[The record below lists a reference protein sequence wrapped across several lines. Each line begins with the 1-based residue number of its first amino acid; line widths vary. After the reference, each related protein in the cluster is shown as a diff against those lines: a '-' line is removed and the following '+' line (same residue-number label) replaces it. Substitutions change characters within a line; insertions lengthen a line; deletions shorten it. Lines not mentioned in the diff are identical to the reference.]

1 MEIKKINLFIILIV
15 IFTLLN
21 PIGKVYG
28 EKANSQYDRVY
39 ILIANRLSLT
49 DLDKM
54 ENVDRL
60 LDQASI
66 GLMNTRGLTAY
77 SGAEGF
83 ITINASG
90 KAYANQESSEFHN
103 LNDQYKELYENRT
116 NYLVEEYNIGNIQLG
131 KLENQNIGNNY
142 LPSLGALGDSIHDLG
157 LKTAVF
163 GNSDT
168 DTAYIRSASLIATD
182 SKGLVDYGNIDDI
195 LIEDN
200 NYPYNFR
207 TDYDKILLGIN
218 QLEKDVG
225 LVVIDS
231 GDLNRLNSYSN
242 FLSDPIFMEKRKNIL
257 RDLDKFLGNLLSQ
270 IDRENSL
277 LILLSPNRSDTR
289 VDRSRLTPL
298 LLWGRGIDK
307 GILTSP
313 TTNKKG
319 IVTNLDIGPTI
330 LNFFGGSN
338 SDMTGSPLEV
348 LEEDNALAYI
358 NTMNARLNLTNR
370 IRTKTLYI
378 YGVISMLVLGIL
390 TLLLLLKFNLE
401 GRIGRVFKLLLAILY
416 TGPLGLIIISIFSI
430 SNLPSFLFFLLAFI
444 LLVIFIARKAK
455 GEKYLGY
462 IAFIYLLIIILDL
475 FFNNILTRYS
485 VLSHDPII
493 GARYFGIGNE
503 LTGIFLGIIV
513 IISSLL
519 LERDRKLL
527 ALATLLI
534 SPLVIGHPGLGANVG
549 GALALV
555 SAVFYFIVS
564 IRGKELNLKNT
575 LIILFLIGS
584 FIALLGYLD
593 IYINPNP
600 THLGK
605 NIRLLREKGWVV
617 VENIVNRKLLM
628 NIKLI
633 GTSIWTRVVFIN
645 ILLQTLLMEFLK
657 EDVSSIIHGRM
668 GLGISLG
675 IFASMVGLVV
685 NDSGIILAALAT
697 NLITIFLLGR
707 LVHKKGKNL

>member
-1 MEIKKINLFIILIV
+1 MEINKNNLFIIFIV
-15 IFTLLN
+15 IFTLVF
-21 PIGKVYG
+21 PIKNVYG
-28 EKANSQYDRVY
+28 EDASNKYDRVY
-39 ILIANRLSLT
+39 IIVANRLSFL
-49 DLDKM
+49 DLDNMK
-54 ENVDRL
+54 NVDRL

-103 LNDQYKELYENRT
+103 LSEEYKKVYENRT
-116 NYLVEEYNIGNIQLG
+116 NYLSEDYNIGNIQLG
-131 KLENQNIGNNY
+131 KLENQNIANNY
-142 LPSLGALGDSIHDLG
+142 LPSLGALGDSIHEIG

-168 DTAYIRSASLIATD
+168 DAAYIRSASLIATD

-225 LVVIDS
+225 LVVVDS

-257 RDLDKFLGNLLSQ
+257 GDLDRFLGNLLDQ

-289 VDRSRLTPL
+289 VDKSRLTPF
-298 LLWGRGIDK
+298 LLWGRGINK

-330 LNFFGGSN
+330 LDFFNRSN
-338 SDMTGSPLEV
+338 SDMTGSPLEIF
-348 LEEDNALAYI
+348 EEDNALDYI

-370 IRTKTLYI
+370 IRTKTLYT
-378 YGVISMLVLGIL
+378 YGVISMVVLGIL
-390 TLLLLLKFNLE
+390 TFLILLKFNFQ
-401 GRIGRVFKLLLAILY
+401 GRIGEAFRLLLFILY
-416 TGPLGLIIISIFSI
+416 AGPLGLIIISIFSI
-430 SNLPSFLFFLLAFI
+430 SNLLSFLLFLLILI
-444 LLVIFIARKAK
+444 LLVIFIARRSKR
-455 GEKYLGY
+455 EKYLSY
-462 IAFIYLLIIILDL
+462 VSFMYFLVIILDL

-513 IISSLL
+513 IITSLL
-519 LERDRKLL
+519 LERDQKLL
-527 ALATLLI
+527 ALSLLLI
-534 SPLVIGHPGLGANVG
+534 SPLVIGHPSLGANVG
-549 GALALV
+549 GTLALI

-575 LIILFLIGS
+575 FVILLLIGS

-605 NIRLLREKGWVV
+605 NIRLLREKGWIV
-617 VENIVNRKLLM
+617 VENIINRKLLM

-633 GTSIWTRVVFIN
+633 GTSIWTRVLFTN

-657 EDVSSIIHGRM
+657 EDISSIIHGKM

-675 IFASMVGLVV
+675 IFASMVGLLV

-697 NLITIFLLGR
+697 NLITIFILSE
-707 LVHKKGKNL
+707 LVYKKGKNL